1 MMTLTTT
8 DWVLVML
15 QAPVTSSTYIH
26 HLISSLNSSA
36 CGPHIADAEME
47 AQRDEA
53 SERQSKVQTQLFLLP
68 PSPKSLTTVFCGLP
82 SDERHTNRRQE
93 N

>member
-1 MMTLTTT
+1 MMVLSTT

-26 HLISSLNSSA
+26 HLISTLNSFA
-36 CGPHIADAEME
+36 CGPHVADEEME

-53 SERQSKVQTQLFLLP
+53 SERQS
-68 PSPKSLTTVFCGLP
+68 
-82 SDERHTNRRQE
+82 
-93 N
+93 